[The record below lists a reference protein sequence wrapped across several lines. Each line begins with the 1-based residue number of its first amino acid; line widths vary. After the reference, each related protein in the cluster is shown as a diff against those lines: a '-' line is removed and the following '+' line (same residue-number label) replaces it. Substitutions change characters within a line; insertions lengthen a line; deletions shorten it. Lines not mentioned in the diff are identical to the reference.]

1 MRKIKNLH
9 ISAVHLLRG
18 IALFLA
24 ILVFGNIC
32 GQEVAANDSV
42 VVEKTESVVEKTESA
57 VEKADSVLTEKSDAD
72 YLNITDSISADNV
85 DSMKSV
91 RREKRRAQEPEQSN
105 AIDDVVSYQSS
116 DSLVL
121 TGNGTAYLHGKGNI
135 KYKTMDLTSEYIKV
149 KMDSS
154 TIFARGVYDSIDDK
168 WIGQP
173 VFAEGEDKYESNELT
188 YNLKTQKGFIR
199 HVVTQQGEGWVISEK
214 TKKMEGDVMMM
225 ADGKYTTCDDHDHPH
240 FYLALT
246 KAKVKPKGYI
256 ATGPA
261 YLVVGDVPLPLAIP
275 FGFFPFTDKYSS
287 GLIMPTFGDDQTRGL
302 YLRGLGY
309 YFAINDYVD
318 LQVTGDIY
326 TKGTWAISAQ
336 TNYVWRYHFRGN
348 LNFEYRKDVTGEKG
362 MPDYT
367 AATNMSIRWT
377 HTQDAK
383 ANPYST
389 FSASVNFST
398 SGYNRSNIN
407 SYYNVQQNSENTK
420 SSSIS
425 YTQRFPDAPWT
436 ITASASVQQRTKD
449 STLTLSLP
457 DVSISMST
465 VHPFKRKKALGKEK
479 WYEKIQLSYR
489 GSIKNS
495 ITCKENYLLHS
506 NFVKDWKNGVSHS
519 VPISASFNLFKYI
532 TISPSINYN
541 EKWVFQRV
549 DQSWDNELNQVKRD
563 TTNGFYRLWDVSGS
577 VSMSTKLYGFY
588 TPIRKLFGD
597 KVDRFRHVVTPS
609 ISFSYRPDFNDLQK
623 RTMGTNYYD
632 TYERPY
638 LDKATGDTLYEK
650 VNYSRFQGGAFS
662 PPGQGSSGNLSFSVG
677 NNLEMK
683 IRNDK
688 DTTGKNPYK
697 VISLIDNLSISGGYN
712 FLADSM
718 NWSLFSV
725 NLRIKL
731 PKPLNYTINL
741 SGNFDPY
748 MYELNAFGN
757 PVRTN
762 KQYWHH
768 GKFLNFL
775 GTGTSFSYTFNNQT
789 FKKLSDKIEARRN
802 NKSAKE
808 SSSETDETGET
819 DEMMSATDMTDF
831 KKTKRDSGSDMDERD
846 GFQKTQIDWSL
857 SLNYSVRYGENRS
870 SFNYDKMKY
879 NMMWTHNLSISG
891 SLGLGKG
898 WKVSATTSYD
908 FKAKQFT
915 YTNFNVSRDLHCWS
929 MSASFVPF
937 GPYKSYTFHIG
948 VNASMLSDLK
958 YDKSSAESTNKR
970 TDWW

>member
-1 MRKIKNLH
+1 M
-9 ISAVHLLRG
+9 RG
-18 IALFLA
+18 IAIFLA
-24 ILVFGNIC
+24 IMVFGSIYA
-32 GQEVAANDSV
+32 EDKAANAADSIPQSTKSDTLKTSNSEISDSV
-42 VVEKTESVVEKTESA
+42 KTQITA
-57 VEKADSVLTEKSDAD
+57 DAD
-72 YLNITDSISADNV
+72 TAASISGQSTAMLPS
-85 DSMKSV
+85 DSTETKMLKG
-91 RREKRRAQEPEQSN
+91 KQKQPQQSN
-105 AIDDVVSYQSS
+105 MIDDVVNYQSS

-121 TGNGTAYLHGKGNI
+121 TGNGTAFLHGKGNI
-135 KYKTMDLTSEYIKV
+135 KYKTMDLTSEYIRV

-173 VFAEGEDKYESNELT
+173 VFAEGQDKYESNELT

-199 HVVTQQGEGWVISEK
+199 HVVTEQGEGWVISEK

-246 KAKVKPKGYI
+246 KAKVKPKSYI

-287 GLIMPTFGDDQTRGL
+287 GLIMPTFGDDYSRGL

-336 TNYVWRYHFRGN
+336 SNYVWRYHFRGS
-348 LNFEYRKDVTGEKG
+348 LSFEYRKDVTGEKG
-362 MPDYT
+362 MPDYS

-377 HTQDAK
+377 QTQDAK

-407 SYYNVQQNSENTK
+407 SYYNVKQNSENTK

-436 ITASASVQQRTKD
+436 ITASASIQQRTKD

-489 GSIKNS
+489 GNIKNS
-495 ITCKENYLLHS
+495 ITCKESYLLHS
-506 NFVKDWKNGVSHS
+506 NFVRDWKNGVSHS
-519 VPISASFNLFKYI
+519 IPISASFNLFKYI
-532 TISPSINYN
+532 TLSPSINYN

-549 DQSWDNELNQVKRD
+549 DQSWDNELNQVHRD
-563 TTNGFYRLWDVSGS
+563 TTNGFFRLWDVSAS
-577 VSMSTKLYGFY
+577 MSMSTKIYGFY

-597 KVDRFRHVVTPS
+597 KVDRFRHVITPS
-609 ISFSYRPDFNDLQK
+609 ISFSYRPDFTEIQK
-623 RTMGTNYYD
+623 KTLGTHYYD
-632 TYERPY
+632 SYERPY

-650 VNYSRFQGGAFS
+650 VNYSRFQGGVYS

-677 NNLEMK
+677 NNLEVK
-683 IRNDK
+683 VRNDK
-688 DTTGKNPYK
+688 DTTGKQPYK

-789 FKKLSDKIEARRN
+789 FKKLFDKIEARRN
-802 NKSAKE
+802 KKNAPSGDTPTEEGAPPTDSPEATAIDPSASSKS
-808 SSSETDETGET
+808 G
-819 DEMMSATDMTDF
+819 
-831 KKTKRDSGSDMDERD
+831 RDRGSDDDERD
-846 GFQKTQIDWSL
+846 GFHKTQIDWSL

-870 SFNYDKMKY
+870 SFNYEKMKY
-879 NMMWTHNLSISG
+879 DMMWTHNLSISG
-891 SLGLGKG
+891 SLSLGKG

-915 YTNFNVSRDLHCWS
+915 YTNFNVTRDLHCWS

-958 YDKSSAESTNKR
+958 YDKSSTESTNKR